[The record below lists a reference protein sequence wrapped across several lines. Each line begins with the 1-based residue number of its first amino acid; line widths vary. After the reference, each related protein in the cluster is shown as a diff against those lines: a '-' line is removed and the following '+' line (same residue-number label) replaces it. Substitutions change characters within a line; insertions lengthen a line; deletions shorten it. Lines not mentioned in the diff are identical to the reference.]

1 MTIEEIIKEAF
12 SQGWNASHECATDFD
27 YEYALKNC
35 LSELGSEVKKLNIP
49 AVSGGWFDFYG
60 SKNENRNIVYPKIN
74 ENVEFETTKGLTLK
88 GEFTNKPFGGVF
100 WAKHWGYF
108 YGEQV
113 VRWRS
118 SDCH

>member
-49 AVSGGWFDFYG
+49 AVIKSVCDDCTAYPFDERG
-60 SKNENRNIVYPKIN
+60 KTPLCKTCKDNPSQTV
-74 ENVEFETTKGLTLK
+74 L
-88 GEFTNKPFGGVF
+88 
-100 WAKHWGYF
+100 
-108 YGEQV
+108 
-113 VRWRS
+113 
-118 SDCH
+118 